1 MPEIHAQVVRL
12 RPEAEAEYRRL
23 HADVWPAVLEQISRS
38 NIRDYSI
45 HLYDGLLFVRFTYVG
60 DDFEADMAAMA
71 ADPATQRWWKLT
83 DPLQEPLPGRA
94 EGDWWAKMEPLFYYE
109 G

>member
-23 HADVWPAVLEQISRS
+23 HAEVWPAVLEQISRS
-38 NIRDYSI
+38 HIRDYSI
-45 HLYDGLLFVRFTYVG
+45 HLHDGLLFARFTYVG
-60 DDFEADMAAMA
+60 DDYAADMAAMA
-71 ADPATQRWWKLT
+71 ADPATQDWWKLT
-83 DPLQEPLPGRA
+83 DPLQEPLPTRA
-94 EGDWWAKMEPLFYYE
+94 EGEWWAKMEQLFYYE